1 MELNQLRY
9 FVSIAELG
17 TVSEA
22 AERLHKSQP
31 ALSRQ
36 IQGLQASL
44 GIALFE
50 NVGRNLRL
58 TGAGEELLK
67 YARTVLDDAEAL
79 KERAGALRSGTEGI
93 LRVGATPQ
101 TLERLFPRL
110 LEQFR
115 RAMPAVDVRLTE
127 NTSGALIDHLERGE
141 VHLALA
147 TYQPKLRSSSKKILA
162 RSGLFAVSK
171 DLLKRK
177 SGKINVRELE
187 EFPLLLLHRGFGS
200 RNLFDAA
207 CRLEHVRPKVVLE
220 SSSYGTLMA
229 LARADYGVAILP
241 ATIDVHRQA
250 GLSVQLVVQQGAHIE
265 RYFAVHWNPERFL
278 PPYAERFIEELVK
291 CAAKEYGPTRLRPR

>member
-1 MELNQLRY
+1 MQLNQLRY

-17 TVSEA
+17 TVSAA

-31 ALSRQ
+31 VLSRQ

-67 YARTVLDDAEAL
+67 FARIVLDDAEAL

-110 LEQFR
+110 LEHFR
-115 RAMPAVDVRLTE
+115 RVMPAVEVRLTE
-127 NTSGALIDHLERGE
+127 NTSDALIDNLERGDI
-141 VHLALA
+141 HLALA
-147 TYQPKLRSSSKKILA
+147 TYQPRLRSSSKKILA

-171 DLLKRK
+171 GLLKRK
-177 SGKINVRELE
+177 SRNVNVRELE

-200 RNLFDAA
+200 RDLFDAA
-207 CRLEHVRPKVVLE
+207 CRLEHIRPKVVLE

-229 LARADYGVAILP
+229 LAGAGYGVAILP
-241 ATIDVHRQA
+241 ATIDVRARA
-250 GLSVQLVVQQGAHIE
+250 GLSVQRVVQEGALIE

-278 PPYAERFIEELVK
+278 PPYAKLFIEELVK
-291 CAAKEYGPTRLRPR
+291 RAVKEYGPTRLRPR

>member
-31 ALSRQ
+31 VLSRQ

-50 NVGRNLRL
+50 SVGRNLRL

-79 KERAGALRSGTEGI
+79 KERADALRSGTEGI

-110 LEQFR
+110 LEHFHR
-115 RAMPAVDVRLTE
+115 IMPAVDVRLTE
-127 NTSGALIDHLERGE
+127 STSDALIGHLERGE

-171 DLLKRK
+171 GLLKRK
-177 SGKINVRELE
+177 SGKINVSELE

-200 RNLFDAA
+200 RDLFDAA
-207 CRLEHVRPKVVLE
+207 CRLEHVRPKIVLE

-229 LARADYGVAILP
+229 LARVDYGVAILP
-241 ATIDVHRQA
+241 ATIDIRRPA
-250 GLSVQLVVQQGAHIE
+250 GLSVQRVVQKGALIE
-265 RYFAVHWNPERFL
+265 RYFAVHWNPKRFL
-278 PPYAERFIEELVK
+278 PPYSERFIEELVK
-291 CAAKEYGPTRLRPR
+291 CAAKEYGPT